1 MIYKSE
7 EMEVTAAV
15 TAAMQMCAAARTAP
29 KARGIDQIHTMVLTG
44 EEKETLADRLEQMG
58 KEQDT
63 AFYVRDAGNLRKAQ
77 ALVLIGVKEG
87 KRGLGEGCGYCHFG
101 SCAGCTKANG
111 TCVFDSIDLGIAI
124 GSAAALGE
132 DLRVDT
138 RVMYSIGKA
147 AIAMDLFDGK
157 AQIVMGMPV
166 SVSGKSPFFDRK

>member
-7 EMEVTAAV
+7 EMEVKAAV
-15 TAAMQMCAAARTAP
+15 TAAMQMCVAARTAP
-29 KARGIDQIHTMVLTG
+29 KARGIDQIHTLVVTG
-44 EEKETLADRLEQMG
+44 EEKQQLADKLEEMG
-58 KEQDT
+58 REQDT
-63 AFYVRDAGNLRKAQ
+63 AFYIRDAGNLRGAQ
-77 ALVLIGVKEG
+77 AVVLIGVKEG

-101 SCAGCTKANG
+101 SCEGCTKADG

-124 GSAAALGE
+124 GSAVALGE

-147 AIAMDLFDGK
+147 AIAMNLFEGN
-157 AQIVMGMPV
+157 AQIVMGIPV